1 VGPRAKCR
9 ACSFA
14 HPFADGNGRIGRL
27 WQRSILARSHPLF
40 AGIPVESLVYEHQP
54 EYYLALEEGNRKADA
69 AAFLDFMLRMIE
81 DAVKAVTPQ
90 VAPQVVPQ
98 VTPQV
103 GALLAVIRGEMGR
116 RALQAELGLSDRA
129 SFRAR
134 YLEPALRGG
143 LIEMTVPDK
152 PNSRLQRY
160 RLTELGRRWLGQ
172 PDRRS

>member
-1 VGPRAKCR
+1 MGPRAKCR

-14 HPFADGNGRIGRL
+14 HPFADGNGRMGRL
-27 WQRSILARSHPLF
+27 WQSSILARSHPLF

-81 DAVKAVTPQ
+81 DAVKAVT
-90 VAPQVVPQ
+90 PQVVPQ